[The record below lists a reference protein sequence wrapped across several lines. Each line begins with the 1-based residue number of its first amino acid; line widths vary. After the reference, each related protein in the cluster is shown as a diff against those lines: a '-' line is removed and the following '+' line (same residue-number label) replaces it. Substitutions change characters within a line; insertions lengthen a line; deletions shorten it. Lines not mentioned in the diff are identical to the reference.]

1 MATTTRKNKECNVCH
16 NLLPLSYYAKVKS
29 ILLPDGLMPT
39 CNGCI
44 ELLFRRNGEPNAWKI
59 ANKLCQ
65 MGDVPFI
72 VDKWNE
78 IYKNNKDKSFPLYA
92 LIMASREYETVP
104 WDALNQR
111 YLEKNKEGELDDIVP
126 ELKQA
131 RLDSLKEKWG
141 ANYCE
146 EQIVYLENLLQG
158 ICNSQSIAND
168 LQMDQALKLCKL
180 SLDMDEQIRAG
191 DTDITKTL
199 NAYNKLIEVS
209 GFSPKNA
216 KNLSDF
222 DSVGE
227 LFAYLEKLGW
237 ENTYYDGVTRD
248 VVDETLKNIMAGNR
262 RLYVN
267 ESGIGDDINQRIA
280 ALKNIQQLEK
290 QHLDLVPTTETD
302 LDNYDNAGF
311 NGLEEFDPELK

>member
-1 MATTTRKNKECNVCH
+1 MATRKNKECIVCH
-16 NLLPLSYYAKVKS
+16 SLLPLNYYAKVKS
-29 ILLPDGLMPT
+29 ILLPDNLMPI

-44 ELLFRRNGEPNAWKI
+44 ELLFKRNDEGSAWKI

-65 MGDVPFI
+65 MGDIPF
-72 VDKWNE
+72 VLEKWTE
-78 IYKNNKDKSFPLYA
+78 TYKTNKEKSFPLYA
-92 LIMASREYETVP
+92 LIVASREYETIP
-104 WDALNQR
+104 WEALNQR
-111 YLEKNKEGELDDIVP
+111 YIEKNKEGELDDIVP

-131 RLDSLKEKWG
+131 RLDALIAKWG
-141 ANYCE
+141 SNYCE
-146 EQIVYLENLLQG
+146 EQIIYLENLIQG
-158 ICNSQSIAND
+158 ISNSQNIAND

-227 LFAYLEKLGW
+227 LYAYLEKLGW
-237 ENTYYDGVTRD
+237 ENKYYDDVTRD
-248 VVDETLKNIMAGNR
+248 IVDETIKNIQAGNR
-262 RLYVN
+262 RLYIN
-267 ESGIGDDINQRIA
+267 ESGIGDDVTQRIA

-290 QHLDLVPTTETD
+290 QHLNLIAQSDID
-302 LDNYDNAGF
+302 LDNYENAGYI
-311 NGLEEFDPELK
+311 GLEEFEPEI